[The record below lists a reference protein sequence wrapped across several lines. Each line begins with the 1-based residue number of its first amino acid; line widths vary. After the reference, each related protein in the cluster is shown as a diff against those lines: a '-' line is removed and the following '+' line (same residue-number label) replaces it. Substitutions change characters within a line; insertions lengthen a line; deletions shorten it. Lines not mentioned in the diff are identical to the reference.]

1 MSKDIDKAA
10 SESICL
16 EDLMEALSYYV
27 PTGTAEGERY
37 ILQEAFVQT
46 HEYADIIAPPIGSPR
61 LLIGKKGSG
70 KSAILDFTMRFL
82 TDAKIPGLLIK
93 PLNLDLSSM
102 KENGSSGELTRVA
115 YEQLMQSI
123 AVAIG
128 QQLPMMVDESNR
140 VLLEAA
146 VNSGVREVDFV
157 SKFTRALN
165 SFSKPFTGYDF
176 SKLLPSSMPASRLR
190 LERAVRRNIDASGSA
205 FYVLLDD
212 TDQVANPGTKNH
224 LNRIWAC
231 ILAAREIT
239 QQNNKI
245 RFVISLR
252 DEVWRSLEKEGTAQR
267 DQIDHFLPLVYR
279 LNPSLD
285 HVQRIIEKRLILA
298 AARAGF
304 ESELPHYELF
314 FEGDSPR
321 MPNSE
326 KLSSW
331 PDIIRSRSRERPRD
345 AVQFVGQMVS
355 VALEGE
361 AKKIDDNILSRIMPN
376 YSRERAG
383 LVAGEYGAECP
394 ELLTVIRSFSKV
406 NYAHGS
412 FLADSETIRKHL
424 SAIQGA
430 LTITINGIA
439 LKSGSDD
446 DVFKIWSLLFEA
458 GFFYPRVSDNREKDG
473 YRFVLPSDEPDLVC
487 KKRWNDIQQ
496 ALWEVHPVFRDFLI
510 EDQKEHAARF
520 GLPVKPK
527 KPRKGF
533 R

>member
-1 MSKDIDKAA
+1 MGTETNIDTGEKMC
-10 SESICL
+10 I

-82 TDAKIPGLLIK
+82 KEANIPGLLIK

-102 KENGSSGELTRVA
+102 QENASSGELTRIA
-115 YEQLMQSI
+115 YEQMMHCI
-123 AVAIG
+123 ATTIG
-128 QQLPMMVDESNR
+128 QQLPMLVNSSNR
-140 VLLEAA
+140 VLLEEAIQ
-146 VNSGVREVDFV
+146 SGAREVDFA
-157 SKFTRALN
+157 SKFTRLLN
-165 SFSKPFTGYDF
+165 AFSMPFTGFDF
-176 SKLLPSSMPASRLR
+176 STLLPSSPPANRAK

-239 QQNNKI
+239 QHNQKI

-304 ESELPHYELF
+304 ESENPHYELF
-314 FEGDSPR
+314 FEGNKPR

-326 KLSSW
+326 TRSSW

-345 AVQFVGQMVS
+345 AVQLIGQMVN
-355 VALEGE
+355 VALQGE
-361 AKKIDDNILSRIMPN
+361 AKKIDDDILSKIMPN
-376 YSRERAG
+376 YSRERAE
-383 LVAGEYGAECP
+383 LVAGEYGSECP
-394 ELLTVIRSFSKV
+394 ELLSIIRSFSKLH
-406 NYAHGS
+406 YAHGS
-412 FLADSETIRKHL
+412 FLADAETVRKHL
-424 SAIQGA
+424 ISIQGA
-430 LTITINGIA
+430 SKITINGIV
-439 LKSGSDD
+439 LKPESDD
-446 DVFKIWSLLFEA
+446 DLFKIWSLLFEA
-458 GFFYPRVSDNREKDG
+458 GFFYPRVSDRREKDG
-473 YRFVLPSDEPDLVC
+473 YRFVHPSDEPDLVC
-487 KKRWNDIQQ
+487 KTRWNDVQQ

-510 EDQKEHAARF
+510 EEQKQHAARF
-520 GLPVKPK
+520 GLPFKTK
-527 KPRKGF
+527 KSKRST